1 MKIHL
6 IAIGG
11 SVMHNMAIALHKKGY
26 NVTGSDDAIYGL
38 ARQRLDK
45 YGLLPSEI
53 GWHPETI
60 TSSTD
65 LVILGMHARP
75 DNPELI
81 KALELKIPVMSFP
94 EFIYYQSKDKK
105 RVVIAG
111 SHGKTSIT
119 SMIMHVLHKLNFN
132 FDYAV
137 GSSIE
142 GFEDSVRL
150 TEDAPVIIIEGD
162 EYLSSPIDRRPK
174 FMWYHPQIAVING
187 IAWDHIN
194 VFPTYDEYVLQFSNL
209 ISDMVP
215 RGKLIY
221 FQGDKEI
228 QKIVDSHAG
237 HLTLISTEIPEH
249 EIKNEQTIVKINNQK
264 YGISIF
270 GNHNLQN
277 LSAAQKVCEH
287 LGISEDLFWKSIK
300 DFKGAGKR
308 LEKVINDKGLTVFR
322 DFAHAPSKVKGSTD
336 AVAAQFSQKQIIA
349 FLELHTFS
357 SLNKSFI
364 PQYAHSLDGADKAYV
379 YIDTEALN
387 AKSGDFFTEDD
398 IKKAF
403 KRNDIIFIQS
413 GSDLNHVFK
422 ENLSRDNVFLLM
434 SSGNLGG
441 LNVKV
446 EIEKY
451 SK

>member
-1 MKIHL
+1 
-6 IAIGG
+6 
-11 SVMHNMAIALHKKGY
+11 
-26 NVTGSDDAIYGL
+26 
-38 ARQRLDK
+38 
-45 YGLLPSEI
+45 
-53 GWHPETI
+53 
-60 TSSTD
+60 
-65 LVILGMHARP
+65 
-75 DNPELI
+75 
-81 KALELKIPVMSFP
+81 
-94 EFIYYQSKDKK
+94 
-105 RVVIAG
+105 
-111 SHGKTSIT
+111 
-119 SMIMHVLHKLNFN
+119 
-132 FDYAV
+132 
-137 GSSIE
+137 
-142 GFEDSVRL
+142 
-150 TEDAPVIIIEGD
+150 
-162 EYLSSPIDRRPK
+162 
-174 FMWYHPQIAVING
+174 MWYHPQIAVING